1 MIMKTLKHVFLITA
15 LFCSALSSH
24 AQKIED
30 YFFPDGHEVTLYSN
44 FMSNAYKSYVRRGDV
59 VEIRTGVKGAGGGVL
74 SRRIVRCL
82 FEKSS
87 ISVVEYKAYSFEKEV
102 LYGYFD
108 QLWLVA
114 PGANE
119 AVSWMGYPDIIDVG
133 EADTKYRSCFRSVKI
148 GSEIVEALK
157 VTNEVKDIERE
168 KVIGKCTQYWCK
180 GYGLLYEETKPLDSG
195 KPIIYSDYR
204 FKGEVDGNQFKSLND
219 DTDIGVNGGDN
230 ESSTEDETEEDEA
243 IPLDSECLEKPSFN
257 GGDANEFSRWVNYHL
272 NYPEAAKENG
282 IQGKVI
288 LSFTVNAKGVVKNVT
303 VLRSAGPLLD
313 AEAVRVVSSSPK
325 WTPGSIDGKPVKVT
339 YTFPVYLGLQ

>member
-1 MIMKTLKHVFLITA
+1 MRTLKHVFLITA
-15 LFCSALSSH
+15 LFCSAISGRT
-24 AQKIED
+24 QNIED
-30 YFFPDGHEVTLYSN
+30 YFFPNGHEVTLYSN

-59 VEIRTGVKGAGGGVL
+59 VEIRTGVKGAGGGII
-74 SRRIVRCL
+74 SRRIVR
-82 FEKSS
+82 FSFDKNS

-133 EADTKYRSCFRSVKI
+133 EADTNYLSCFRSVKI

-168 KVIGKCTQYWCK
+168 NVIGECTQYWCK

-195 KPIIYSDYR
+195 KPTIYSDYR
-204 FKGEVDGNQFKSLND
+204 FKGEVNDNPFKSLND
-219 DTDIGVNGGDN
+219 DTDIGVNDMAN
-230 ESSTEDETEEDEA
+230 ESSAEDETEADEA
-243 IPLDSECLEKPSFN
+243 IPLDSECFEAPSFN
-257 GGDANEFSRWVNYHL
+257 GGDTNDFSRWVNFML

-282 IQGKVI
+282 IEGKVV
-288 LSFTVNAKGVVKNVT
+288 LSFTVNAKGIVKNVT
-303 VLRSAGPLLD
+303 VLKSASPLLD
-313 AEAVRVVSSSPK
+313 EEAVRVVSSSPK
-325 WTPGSIDGKPVKVT
+325 WTPGRIDGKPVKVT
-339 YTFPVYLGLQ
+339 YSFPVFFQLR